1 MILTVTLNPS
11 IDISYPLEHL
21 QVDDVNRIKNV
32 GRTAGGKGLNVSRV
46 VNELGEDVL
55 ATGFVGGHYGEE
67 LKHLLD
73 GNQISH
79 DFTAI
84 AGDTREC
91 IAILHDGGNQ
101 TEILEAGPTI
111 TAEEQAAFMKNFTR
125 LIEKADVVAM
135 SGSLPQGLK
144 PSFYAELIALCHEK
158 GVKALLDTSNA
169 SLEASIHAKDKPYL
183 IKPNE
188 SELEAL
194 LGKSITNGDELKQ
207 CLESDLL
214 STIEC
219 VVVSLGKGGALGKF
233 GNRYFKANIP
243 TLDNVVNPVGSGDST
258 IAGFAVAIQKGLGPE
273 DIMKYGMTCGM
284 LNALEEK
291 TGHIN
296 VDNFKALYDQIDIQE
311 V

>member
-11 IDISYPLEHL
+11 IDISYPLDHL

-73 GNQISH
+73 GNGINH
-79 DFTAI
+79 DFTPI

-101 TEILEAGPTI
+101 TEILEAGPAISET
-111 TAEEQAAFMKNFTR
+111 EQEAFLTNFTR
-125 LIEKADVVAM
+125 LVQKADVVAM

-144 PSFYAELIALCHEK
+144 PSFYAELIAICQEH
-158 GVKALLDTSNA
+158 GVKTLLDTSNA
-169 SLEASIHAKDKPYL
+169 SLEASIHAVHKPYL

-188 SELEAL
+188 SELESL
-194 LGKSITNGDELKQ
+194 LGRSIASGEELKQ
-207 CLESDLL
+207 CLEDELL
-214 STIEC
+214 HAIEY

-233 GNRYFKANIP
+233 KDRYFKANIP
-243 TLDNVVNPVGSGDST
+243 TLDHVVNPVGSGDST
-258 IAGFAVAIQKGLGPE
+258 IAGFAVAIEKGLAPE
-273 DIMKYGMTCGM
+273 EILKYGMTCGM

-296 VDNFKALYDQIDIQE
+296 PAHFQELYDQIDIKE